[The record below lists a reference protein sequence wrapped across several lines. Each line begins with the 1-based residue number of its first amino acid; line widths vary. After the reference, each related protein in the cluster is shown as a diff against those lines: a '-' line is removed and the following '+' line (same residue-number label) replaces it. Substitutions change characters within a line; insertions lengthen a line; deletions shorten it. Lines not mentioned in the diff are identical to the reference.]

1 MSTFQPSSRPTFWR
15 RAAASLIFTV
25 SIGALLHAADPWPG
39 WRGVNGTGVSTET
52 SFPVSWDASSIQWKT
67 PIPGRGHSSPI
78 VWGDRIFLTSAIEG
92 EQIPERLKKPGAQLG
107 GEVVGPPAP
116 GEVAC
121 RAAAVRKFLRPSA
134 LWRAWRDAWCLSR
147 PT

>member
-92 EQIPERLKKPGAQLG
+92 EQIPERVKKPEHMLG

-116 GEVAC
+116 ARSHVE
-121 RAAAVRKFLRPSA
+121 RRP
-134 LWRAWRDAWCLSR
+134 
-147 PT
+147 